1 MKKISFWASSHYK
14 TARFLLVLVKTL
26 LAALAYYTGMA
37 LYNMQVILPAN
48 TIYTFC
54 FLALIVIVAVY
65 PSFKNNTLSKKL
77 NYLRQKACDFSLGLC
92 SFLTIASAVNNGDLV
107 RTYSGAYGT
116 VVIKHKPTAEEI
128 LASGRTRGELTRKEK
143 RILKKEFYKQLKIY
157 AAAKLTGDKQKS
169 GEAWKIVLAIIVAI
183 GLMALLA
190 ALACNLSCNGSA
202 AAAVI
207 VGVLGVVGII
217 WGLSVIIKRINRG
230 SPKTGK
236 E

>member
-48 TIYTFC
+48 TIYSLC
-54 FLALIVIVAVY
+54 FLALIIIVALY
-65 PSFKNNTLSKKL
+65 PSRHNITLSKKW
-77 NYLRQKACDFSLGLC
+77 NYIRQKAGDFGLALC
-92 SFLTIASAVNNGDLV
+92 SFLTIMSAVNNGDLV

-116 VVIKHKPTAEEI
+116 IVIKHKPTAAEI
-128 LASGRTRGELTRKEK
+128 LASGRTRGELTHKEK
-143 RILKKEFYKQLKIY
+143 RILKKEFYKQLKNY
-157 AAAKLTGDKQKS
+157 AAAKLSGDKQKS
-169 GEAWKIVLAIIVAI
+169 GEAWKIILAIIVAI
-183 GLMALLA
+183 GLLALLA
-190 ALACNLSCNGSA
+190 ALVCSISCNGSA

-207 VGVLGVVGII
+207 VGVLGIVGLI